1 MKFHKASLKLAGF
14 YLAILMAIS
23 LFFSATIYQVSV
35 NELERGLR
43 RPSRVLSI
51 PPNIGF
57 TDDLIQQYEQER
69 LAAYEEARDR
79 ILTRL
84 IVTNLV
90 ILVGAGLLSY
100 YLAVRTLRPIE
111 EAHAALERFTADASH
126 ELRTPITAM
135 RSENEVALM
144 DPKLSLAD
152 AKQQLKSNIEELEN
166 LTTLAEGLLRL
177 AHTDNNSL
185 PKVPVSA
192 SGLAETAVQR
202 ALPQAEK
209 HGVLIKSTVAKNAY
223 VLADEVSATE
233 ALVTLLDNA
242 IKYSPPKSTVHL
254 TVKQDQKFIKFVVKD
269 QGIGIAADELPH
281 IFERFYRADS
291 SRTKQG
297 VSGYGLGLAIAKSIA
312 NAHNGSVTATSTV
325 GKGST
330 FTLSLPVGA
339 NTDA

>member
-1 MKFHKASLKLAGF
+1 MRFHAASLKLAGF

-43 RPSRVLSI
+43 RPSRVLTV
-51 PPNIGF
+51 PPNVGF
-57 TDDLIQQYEQER
+57 SDELIQQYEQER
-69 LAAYEEARDR
+69 LDAYQEARER

-84 IVTNLV
+84 VVTNLL
-90 ILVGAGLLSY
+90 ILLGAGMLSY

-144 DPKLSLAD
+144 DPNLSLAD
-152 AKQQLKSNIEELEN
+152 AKLQLKSNIEELEN

-185 PKVPVSA
+185 TKIPISA
-192 SGLAETAVQR
+192 AGLAETAVQR
-202 ALPQAEK
+202 VLPQAEK
-209 HGVLIKSTVAKNAY
+209 HGVLIKSTIAKDAY

-242 IKYSPPKSTVHL
+242 AKYSATKSTIQL
-254 TVKQDQKFIKFVVKD
+254 TVRQDQKFIKFIIKD
-269 QGIGIAADELPH
+269 QGIGIATEELPH

-312 NAHNGSVTATSTV
+312 DAHGGSVSATSKP

-330 FTLSLPVGA
+330 FTLSLPIGA
-339 NTDA
+339 NADA